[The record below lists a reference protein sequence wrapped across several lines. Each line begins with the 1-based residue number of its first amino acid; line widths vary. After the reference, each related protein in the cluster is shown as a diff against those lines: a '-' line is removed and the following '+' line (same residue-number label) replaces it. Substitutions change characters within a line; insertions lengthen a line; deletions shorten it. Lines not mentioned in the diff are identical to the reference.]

1 MAPALQTGLAIS
13 MTMKFRNLAN
23 SAVEVELIS
32 DDVEILIGETKW
44 PGVAYMQYGKRK
56 MHVTTKAR
64 FKSRFVQVIDATP

>member
-32 DDVEILIGETKW
+32 DEVEILIGETKW
-44 PGVAYMQYGKRK
+44 PGVAYVDDKSGKLC
-56 MHVTTKAR
+56 VTTKAR
-64 FKSRFVQVIDATP
+64 FKSRFVRVIDATP

>member
-32 DDVEILIGETKW
+32 DDVDILIGETKW
-44 PGVAYMQYGKRK
+44 PGVAYVDDESGKLC
-56 MHVTTKAR
+56 VTTKAR

>member
-32 DDVEILIGETKW
+32 DEVEILIGETKW
-44 PGVAYMQYGKRK
+44 PGVAYIQDGKRK

-64 FKSRFVQVIDATP
+64 FKSRVARVIDATP

>member
-1 MAPALQTGLAIS
+1 

-44 PGVAYMQYGKRK
+44 PGVAYIQDGKRK
-56 MHVTTKAR
+56 IHVTTSAR
-64 FKSRFVQVIDATP
+64 FKSRFVPIDETP

>member
-1 MAPALQTGLAIS
+1 

-44 PGVAYMQYGKRK
+44 PGVAYIQDGKRK
-56 MHVTTKAR
+56 IHVTTRAR
-64 FKSRFVQVIDATP
+64 FKSRFAPIDATP

>member
-1 MAPALQTGLAIS
+1 

-32 DDVEILIGETKW
+32 DEVEILIGETKW
-44 PGVAYMQYGKRK
+44 PGVAYIQDGKRK

-64 FKSRFVQVIDATP
+64 FKSRFARVIDATP

>member
-23 SAVEVELIS
+23 STVEVELIS
-32 DDVEILIGETKW
+32 DEVEILIGETKW

-56 MHVTTKAR
+56 MYVTTKAR
-64 FKSRFVQVIDATP
+64 FKSRFLQVIDATP

>member
-1 MAPALQTGLAIS
+1 

-44 PGVAYMQYGKRK
+44 PGVAYIQDGKRK
-56 MHVTTKAR
+56 MQVITKAR
-64 FKSRFVQVIDATP
+64 FKSRFVPIDATP

>member
-1 MAPALQTGLAIS
+1 

-44 PGVAYMQYGKRK
+44 PGVAYIQDGKRK
-56 MHVTTKAR
+56 IHVTTSAR
-64 FKSRFVQVIDATP
+64 FKSRFVPIDATP